1 VVRHKTEEEFHELLT
16 ESRKTVRF
24 IVKWLNSIGHKVLFM
39 ENEDCPIGKKH
50 LRWDYVD
57 LGDVEITQRIEVK
70 QKLKVDWD
78 SLKSFPFPDVII
90 DEPYK
95 LFKTDK
101 HGVPFPKHLTANKK
115 ELSLH
120 SYIIV
125 NKSKTGCLVFSGKD
139 VLKRDGREAIV
150 FDDRERAEVEYYFAP
165 IKYAKH
171 CRIK

>member
-1 VVRHKTEEEFHELLT
+1 VGRHKTEEEFHGLLQQ
-16 ESRKTVRF
+16 SRITVRAV
-24 IVKWLNSIGHKVLFM
+24 VKWLNSLGHKVLFM

-78 SLKSFPFPDVII
+78 SLESFPFPDVII

-95 LFKTDK
+95 LFKKDK
-101 HGVPFPKHLTANKK
+101 HGKPFPKYLTANKK

-125 NKSKTGCLVFSGKD
+125 NKSATGCLIFSGKD
-139 VLKRDGREAIV
+139 VLKRDGREEFV
-150 FDDRERAEVEYYFAP
+150 YDDRERGMIEYYFAP
-165 IKYAKH
+165 KKYAKH
-171 CRIK
+171 FSIK